1 MRAAPP
7 AACVLAGGGL
17 WRLAH
22 LALPAMSLA
31 ALAWAV
37 FPGEPQYVTLA
48 ALAAA
53 GFSGWLWRRRT
64 PLTLVWNGAEWSL
77 GARRGGRLSLLWD
90 GGRWMLARWHA
101 DASGSGGWL
110 MLDRADAVSGA
121 DWHALRVALVQP
133 VNAGGRVRVPPAGPE
148 VA

>member
-7 AACVLAGGGL
+7 AACLLARGGV
-17 WRLAH
+17 WRAVC
-22 LALPAMSLA
+22 LALPAVSLA
-31 ALAWAV
+31 ALTWAV
-37 FPGEPQYVTLA
+37 VPGGLRHVTVA

-64 PLTLVWNGAEWSL
+64 PLKLVWNGAEWSL
-77 GARRGGRLSLLWD
+77 GARRDGRVSLLWD
-90 GGRWMLARWHA
+90 GGRWMLACWHP
-101 DASGSGGWL
+101 DASGLRRWL
-110 MLDRADAVSGA
+110 MLDQADAASDA

-133 VNAGGRVRVPPAGPE
+133 ANAPGRVRVASGPE

>member
-7 AACVLAGGGL
+7 AACVLADCGL
-17 WRLAH
+17 WRVAH
-22 LALPAMSLA
+22 LALPAVSLA

-37 FPGEPQYVTLA
+37 FPGQLQYVTLA

-64 PLTLVWNGAEWSL
+64 PLMLVWNGAEWSL
-77 GARRGGRLSLLWD
+77 GARQGGRVSLLWD
-90 GGRWMLARWHA
+90 GGCWMLARWHA
-101 DASGSGGWL
+101 DASGTGRWL
-110 MLDRADAVSGA
+110 MLDRADAVSAA

-133 VNAGGRVRVPPAGPE
+133 VNPRGRVREPSAGPE